1 MIDFLNGLAELTNIG
16 LLAFALFVAAWA
28 IVFALVLTVRA
39 IFTVVTEKN
48 VSLANRRRS
57 VVRGTLAEAI
67 ATQSEV
73 HA

>member
-1 MIDFLNGLAELTNIG
+1 MIDFLNGLAELMNIG

-28 IVFALVLTVRA
+28 IVFAVVLTVRGIA
-39 IFTVVTEKN
+39 TAVTERN

-57 VVRGTLAEAI
+57 VEHGTLAEAI
-67 ATQSEV
+67 AKQSEV